1 MEINHLFNNN
11 LKQYS
16 SYNNIRTISCFTD
29 GLKNSSRKIIW
40 FSKDIKGYVKVSSH
54 KSYIAMQS
62 QYLHNEDILPD
73 VMIDFA
79 RDFSNHI
86 PLFTPLSA
94 VGSRTKPSASSPRYS
109 NIKKSKYFDLLFNK
123 DDEEILVKQFFEG
136 VEIEPKFLVPT
147 LPLILIN
154 GSNGIGTG
162 FYQNIFPRNPID
174 VINVIKKHIKGE
186 NIDDID
192 IKPDFKGYKGEIELV
207 SKEHNKKQWLF
218 RGIYK
223 KASNG
228 KYLEILE
235 VTPKVTNEDMLK
247 HLNNLKDKKVI
258 KDYKDK
264 SLGDNFHYIVNL
276 YPDFFE
282 VNKDKNIYKILGIE
296 TTEVETF
303 TCATKD
309 NFIKVYK
316 DEIEIL
322 KDYIDVK
329 LKSIELRKDNIL
341 NKLKQDYDFLC
352 ARIKFIALIV
362 KKQLDV
368 SNRKKAEISEDMIT
382 KFSFNKDYIDSL
394 LSTPIYLLTNEKI
407 LDLLKQKENL
417 EKKIKEIDEKT
428 YVGMWGEDIIE
439 FLKVFKENSSAK

>member
-1 MEINHLFNNN
+1 MDINHLFNNN

-16 SYNNIRTISCFTD
+16 SYSNIRAISCVAD

-54 KSYIAMQS
+54 KSYVAMQS
-62 QYLHNEDILPD
+62 QYLHNEDILPE

-109 NIKKSKYFDLLFNK
+109 NIKKSKFFDIIFNK
-123 DDEEILVKQFFEG
+123 DDEEILIKQYFEG
-136 VEIEPKFLVPT
+136 VEIEPKFLTPT

-162 FYQNIFPRNPID
+162 FYQNILPRNPID
-174 VINVIKKHIKGE
+174 VINVIKKHLKGE
-186 NIDDID
+186 NIDDNV
-192 IKPDFKGYKGEIELV
+192 IKPEFKDYKGDIELI

-218 RGIYK
+218 RGKYEVLK
-223 KASNG
+223 NG
-228 KYLEILE
+228 KSIEITE
-235 VTPKVTNEDMLK
+235 VTPKSTNEDMLK
-247 HLNNLKDKKVI
+247 HLNNLKEKKVI
-258 KDYKDK
+258 KDFKDK
-264 SLGDNFHYIVNL
+264 SLGNNFNYIINL

-282 VNKDKNIYKILGIE
+282 VNKDKNIHKILGIE

-322 KDYIDVK
+322 KEYISIK
-329 LKSIELRKDNIL
+329 LENLNLRKENIL
-341 NKLKQDYDFLC
+341 EKLRSDYDFLC
-352 ARIKFIALIV
+352 AKIKFIALIV
-362 KKQLDV
+362 KEKLV
-368 SNRKKAEISEDMIT
+368 ISNRKKSDISEDMISNFGFQE
-382 KFSFNKDYIDSL
+382 KNIDNL
-394 LSTPIYLLTNEKI
+394 LSIPIYHLTKDKI
-407 LDLLKQKENL
+407 EELLKQKETM
-417 EKKIKEIDEKT
+417 EQKIKEIEDKT
-428 YVGMWGEDIIE
+428 IIGMWGDDIMS
-439 FLKVFKENSSAK
+439 FVKVFKENINN